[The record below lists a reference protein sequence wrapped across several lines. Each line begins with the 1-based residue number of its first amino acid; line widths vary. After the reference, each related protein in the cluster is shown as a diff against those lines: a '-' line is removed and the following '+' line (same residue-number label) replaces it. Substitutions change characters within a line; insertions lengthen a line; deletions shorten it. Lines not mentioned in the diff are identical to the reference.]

1 MREESFMTGGVT
13 KFNRRILIALGLIV
27 FVLSAC
33 VGVPGPELPKP
44 PEPEPLKPSG
54 SLLKPQL
61 RVALS
66 PDFPPLAEK
75 ALGQLAGL
83 EVDFARQIGKELGK
97 EIIFI
102 EAPWPELINLLLA
115 ERADIIMSGMS
126 ITTERVK
133 VVSFTEPYAHVGQM
147 ALVRS
152 GDAPSFSS
160 VGAFT
165 NTTSRV
171 GFVQKTTGELAARGL
186 FLKAKLVVQP
196 TIDQG
201 IAALR
206 KGEID
211 VFIHD
216 APTVWRIAGNS
227 NERELRGLYWPLT
240 TEPLAWAVRKEDEPL
255 RVALSRIAIQWKE
268 SGQLKLFINRW
279 VTFTIWQ
286 K

>member
-1 MREESFMTGGVT
+1 MRKEQYMMGGLT
-13 KFNRRILIALGLIV
+13 RRNRSILAALGLIM

-33 VGVPGPELPKP
+33 VGVPGPEIPKP
-44 PEPEPLKPSG
+44 PEPEPPKPSG

-66 PDFPPLAEK
+66 PDFPPLAQK

-97 EIIFI
+97 EIVFV
-102 EAPWPELINLLLA
+102 EAPWPELISLLLG

-126 ITTERVK
+126 ITQERAK

-152 GDAPSFSS
+152 EVARSFS
-160 VGAFT
+160 GLGDFT
-165 NTTSRV
+165 NTNSRV
-171 GFVQKTTGELAARGL
+171 GFVQKTTGEQAARAI
-186 FLKAKLVVQP
+186 FLRAKLVVQP

-216 APTVWRIAGNS
+216 APTVWRIAGNP

-255 RVALSRIAIQWKE
+255 RVALSRIAIQWKD